1 MGTAPEPV
9 GQGAEVLSA
18 AQVQRWHDEGA
29 ILVSGLFP
37 SFEAAKAQAEAA
49 YPAPGDVPAEEDA
62 ELPYD
67 GDMQAA
73 SKAKNMKAVQQI
85 MAAQPLPEIS
95 RFPHNAQR
103 LVEINLLSVEP
114 RLLSAAAQ
122 LLHGGQEGG
131 EYELR
136 LAQSSLMPEFEG
148 SAEDDSRT
156 TSSLVAPV
164 EAEPDAI
171 EVILYYADAEHAPG
185 TALIMKADHPH
196 VASAVPAGTRR
207 LTQHII
213 MRKAS
218 SEWVSSDAPIR
229 SLSGHGKMLG
239 DILPAQRTA
248 LVSLIE
254 RPNPSAW
261 ACPISFAA
269 GELLTRMAFL
279 RRASPSPAI
288 PTGGTRAPSRWRS
301 GATRPSTRAPTST
314 ARTARPSTSWSNSRR
329 ESAPPPRTSCRSACL
344 RDLSGRHRG
353 GCARR
358 SRRRGRAGWC

>member
-1 MGTAPEPV
+1 MATAPEPT
-9 GQGAEVLSA
+9 GQGGAAVLSA
-18 AQVQRWHDEGA
+18 SQVQRWKDEGA

-37 SFEAAKAQAEAA
+37 SFDAAKAQAEAA
-49 YPAPGDVPAEEDA
+49 YPAPGDVLVEEDA

-67 GDMQAA
+67 GDIQAA
-73 SKAKNMKAVQQI
+73 FKAKDMKAVQTI

-148 SAEDDSRT
+148 SAEDDTRT

-171 EVILYYADAEHAPG
+171 EVILYYADSEHAPG

-239 DILPAQRTA
+239 DLLPAQRTA

-254 RPNPSAW
+254 S
-261 ACPISFAA
+261 SFAA
-269 GELLTRMAFL
+269 GRMLTRMALFCAGL
-279 RRASPSPAI
+279 SQ
-288 PTGGTRAPSRWRS
+288 
-301 GATRPSTRAPTST
+301 TRPSVLAAPERPRAGDRALPGL
-314 ARTARPSTSWSNSRR
+314 RPGPLHPLRERR
-329 ESAPPPRTSCRSACL
+329 
-344 RDLSGRHRG
+344 
-353 GCARR
+353 ARR
-358 SRRRGRAGWC
+358 LHGAIRGRRRRPFP